1 MARATTAASGDPSP
15 ETGSSA
21 RPSPPTGPPRKSA
34 SSSSQSPGRRRKRR
48 TAARLFRFDHS
59 FGRRF
64 VAGVDEA
71 GRGSLAGPLLA
82 AGVLIDLERI
92 GARERRALAHLDDSK
107 QKSPE
112 EREAL
117 YPHVIRAA
125 ACVSVAVRSV
135 RAIDSRGLH
144 VSNLGALADCMRAIA
159 ADVEDATRLVDGFR
173 LSACELEHE
182 AIVDGDARSAAIAA
196 ASVIAKVT
204 RDRYMHRVA
213 ALYPRWN
220 FAGNVGYSTPE
231 HRDAILEHGISPLHR
246 RSFASIAYSQLELGA
261 DLRPAQ
267 AAREEGSASPSGG
280 AAGDREDKSRLQAA
294 APDGAAL
301 PPLERVANVIDIRE
315 AIAAEADPDD
325 VEAVAGDA

>member
-1 MARATTAASGDPSP
+1 
-15 ETGSSA
+15 
-21 RPSPPTGPPRKSA
+21 
-34 SSSSQSPGRRRKRR
+34 
-48 TAARLFRFDHS
+48 
-59 FGRRF
+59 

-92 GARERRALAHLDDSK
+92 GTRERRALAHLDDSK
-107 QKSPE
+107 QKSAE

-144 VSNLGALADCMRAIA
+144 VSNLAALTDCMHA
-159 ADVEDATRLVDGFR
+159 VSGEVDATRLVDGFR
-173 LSACELEHE
+173 LPRCDLEHRPV
-182 AIVDGDARSAAIAA
+182 VDGDARSAAIAA
-196 ASVIAKVT
+196 ASVVAKVT

-213 ALYPRWN
+213 ELYPRWN

-231 HRDAILEHGISPLHR
+231 HREAILEHGICPLHR
-246 RSFASIAYSQLELGA
+246 RSFASVAYSQLELDG
-261 DLRPAQ
+261 DP
-267 AAREEGSASPSGG
+267 ASPSGG
-280 AAGDREDKSRLQAA
+280 KPGGRQNPSPPQAD

-301 PPLERVANVIDIRE
+301 APLEGIADVIDIRE

-325 VEAVAGDA
+325 VEAIAGDA